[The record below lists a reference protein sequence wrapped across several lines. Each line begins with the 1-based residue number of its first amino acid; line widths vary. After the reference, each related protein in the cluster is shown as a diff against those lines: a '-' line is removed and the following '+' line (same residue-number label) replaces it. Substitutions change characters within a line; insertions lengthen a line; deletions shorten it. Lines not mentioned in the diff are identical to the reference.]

1 MGDWHVC
8 GNGVLQGEIHC
19 LQKKQK
25 QTVYV
30 ELYSEVE
37 QVRAVLGIASDCEL
51 EQHSRTVETNVSHHH
66 FSAFAYL
73 DANGGYSYCL
83 GPLCPSVVGGRL
95 MLVILDSVTYLGLAA
110 AMVFAIIV
118 WTHSVL
124 PVVVGD

>member
-51 EQHSRTVETNVSHHH
+51 EQHSRTIETNVSHHH
-66 FSAFAYL
+66 FSAFAYFGL
-73 DANGGYSYCL
+73 ATANGGCSYCFGL
-83 GPLCPSVVGGRL
+83 TVPLCCGWETDVG
-95 MLVILDSVTYLGLAA
+95 
-110 AMVFAIIV
+110 
-118 WTHSVL
+118 
-124 PVVVGD
+124 